1 MKKVETLFWGN
12 GKKKGMELILR
23 KKNGLFRG
31 WISYHLNQTSHK
43 FPGYNNNQSFLAD
56 FDKLNEFKIIAIT
69 RLWNYD
75 LTANWVFSSGAN
87 YTNIDNMYVEAGTG
101 YTINS
106 TGKVNEERLP
116 HIHHLDVAISREW
129 MSKSVLFNLGFSI
142 YNVYNKRNI
151 SHKRYNPY
159 TSQLSV
165 SNVFMLGI
173 TPSIN
178 LKASF

>member
-1 MKKVETLFWGN
+1 MTDDYGGN
-12 GKKKGMELILR
+12 
-23 KKNGLFRG
+23 
-31 WISYHLNQTSHK
+31 HH
-43 FPGYNNNQSFLAD
+43 PPHAGYS
-56 FDKLNEFKIIAIT
+56 
-69 RLWNYD
+69 
-75 LTANWVFSSGAN
+75 
-87 YTNIDNMYVEAGTG
+87 
-101 YTINS
+101 INS

-116 HIHHLDVAISREW
+116 HVHHLDVAISREW
-129 MSKSVLFNLGFSI
+129 MFKSVLFNLGFSI

>member
-1 MKKVETLFWGN
+1 
-12 GKKKGMELILR
+12 
-23 KKNGLFRG
+23 
-31 WISYHLNQTSHK
+31 
-43 FPGYNNNQSFLAD
+43 
-56 FDKLNEFKIIAIT
+56 
-69 RLWNYD
+69 
-75 LTANWVFSSGAN
+75 
-87 YTNIDNMYVEAGTG
+87 MYVEAGTG

-116 HIHHLDVAISREW
+116 YIHHLDVAISREW
-129 MSKSVLFNLGFSI
+129 MFKSVLFNLGFSI
-142 YNVYNKRNI
+142 YNIYNKKNI

-178 LKASF
+178 FKASF

>member
-1 MKKVETLFWGN
+1 M
-12 GKKKGMELILR
+12 
-23 KKNGLFRG
+23 
-31 WISYHLNQTSHK
+31 
-43 FPGYNNNQSFLAD
+43 
-56 FDKLNEFKIIAIT
+56 
-69 RLWNYD
+69 NYD

-106 TGKVNEERLP
+106 TEEINEERLP
-116 HIHHLDVAISREW
+116 YIHHLDVAISREW
-129 MSKSVLFNLGFSI
+129 MFRSVLFNLGFSI
-142 YNVYNKRNI
+142 YNVYNKNNI

-159 TSQLSV
+159 TPQLSV

-178 LKASF
+178 LKVSF